1 MDKALRYMFWGYLF
15 IFFRIHF
22 GFDWLADPVGYYLIY
37 AGCFMLIDKY
47 PHAKKAGIVA
57 GLGIVISFPAIFVN
71 LSAPDLGIWEIY
83 SLALLVLKLIVAY
96 FLFAVLKSIVN
107 DYANQALIKRTK
119 SVYTFYISIHLSVL
133 LLLSFSMNVAEGH
146 GGDFIIMLT
155 IGIIIMD
162 ITFLLL
168 LAAIRR
174 VKPRQTAHANDY
186 SV

>member
-15 IFFRIHF
+15 IFFRVHI

-37 AGCFMLIDKY
+37 SGCFMLIDKY

-71 LSAPDLGIWEIY
+71 LSAPYLGIWEVY

-107 DYANQALIKRTK
+107 DYANQALINQTK
-119 SVYTFYISIHLSVL
+119 SVYTFYIAIHLSVQML
-133 LLLSFSMNVAEGH
+133 MSFSMNIAE
-146 GGDFIIMLT
+146 DQWITLTFMLT
-155 IGIIIMD
+155 MGALVMD
-162 ITFLLL
+162 IMFLLL
-168 LAAIRR
+168 LAAIRQAQ
-174 VKPRQTAHANDY
+174 PRQTAHDY